1 VKPKDPIPKE
11 TGGAL
16 GVYFAG
22 GGQNENAAGVVDK
35 RGVNVPLAPALR
47 GCRALGERGRQ
58 ALGQRM
64 RGRSSQD

>member
-1 VKPKDPIPKE
+1 MAPQDTILKE
-11 TGGAL
+11 SGGAL
-16 GVYFAG
+16 GVHRAG
-22 GGQNENAAGVVDK
+22 GGQNENAGGVVDK